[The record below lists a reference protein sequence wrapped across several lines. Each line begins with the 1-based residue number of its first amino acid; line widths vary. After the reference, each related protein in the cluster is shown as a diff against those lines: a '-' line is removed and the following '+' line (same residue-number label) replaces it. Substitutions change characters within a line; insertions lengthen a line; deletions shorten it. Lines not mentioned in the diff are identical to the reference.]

1 MSRIG
6 KTAFLLLNAAAMAAV
21 TVSGAQAQAGQQ
33 LEQPQTLTP
42 AQIEAIRKSKNKPAE
57 MLVKTPPK
65 RVPPPAGSEQTP
77 PPSVVPGSPG
87 GGDSGKRNIQ

>member
-6 KTAFLLLNAAAMAAV
+6 MTAFLLLNAAAIAAV
-21 TVSGAQAQAGQQ
+21 TVSGAQAQAGQR

-65 RVPPPAGSEQTP
+65 RVPPPAGSEQP
-77 PPSVVPGSPG
+77 PPSVVPGGPG